1 MNARPKLLYPSLIV
15 AAVAVTLL
23 SITGIA
29 ALTGHLPTAN
39 AAADETARAAW
50 SDKAKD
56 GPAAATPGREPAP
69 EHAVCKVCGVV
80 ESVRAVET
88 KGQGS
93 GLGAVAGGVAGAL
106 LGNQMGNGNG
116 RTVMTLAGAGGGAY
130 LGNEIEK
137 NRNKSVSYQV
147 RVRMD
152 GGGVRVLHQHEAPS
166 VGAGD
171 RVRISN
177 GVAVL
182 AG

>member
-1 MNARPKLLYPSLIV
+1 MNTRPKLLYPSLIV

-29 ALTGHLPTAN
+29 ALTGHLPSAN
-39 AAADETARAAW
+39 AAADEAPRTQL
-50 SDKAKD
+50 SSKVNEDQV
-56 GPAAATPGREPAP
+56 PAIPGREPVQNR
-69 EHAVCKVCGVV
+69 AVCKVCGVV
-80 ESVRAVET
+80 ESVRAVES

-93 GLGAVAGGVAGAL
+93 GLGAVAGGVAGAI
-106 LGNQMGNGNG
+106 LGNQMGDGNG

-137 NRNKSVSYQV
+137 NRNKSVSYQI